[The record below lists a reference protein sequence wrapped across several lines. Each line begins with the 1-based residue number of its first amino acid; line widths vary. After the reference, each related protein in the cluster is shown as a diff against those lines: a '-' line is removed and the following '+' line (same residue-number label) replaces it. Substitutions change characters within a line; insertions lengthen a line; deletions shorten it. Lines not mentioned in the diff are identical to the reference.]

1 MPKVQMERLTVGDID
16 ENCYLA
22 VNSETNELLVIDPG
36 AEAERIFA
44 AIGERKPRAVLLTHG
59 HFDHIGAL
67 SGLMAKWPTLPVH
80 IAPGD
85 APMIGHVMNVWPP
98 DYPGVAKPKTLVADL
113 TDGAAL
119 TGGGLTAEVLSTP
132 GHTPGSVC
140 LHFKA
145 DNLLLTGDTLFAG
158 SCGRTDFPGGS
169 MPEMQK
175 SLARLAKLDPKTAV
189 VPGHGMTT
197 SIGRE
202 VESNPYMP

>member
-1 MPKVQMERLTVGDID
+1 MNKKILPLGSLAA
-16 ENCYLA
+16 NCVVLW
-22 VNSETNELLVIDPG
+22 NEGARDCWLVDPG
-36 AEAERIFA
+36 GDCDALLAFLAEKGLTPAFVA
-44 AIGERKPRAVLLTHG
+44 LTHG

>member
-1 MPKVQMERLTVGDID
+1 MNKKILPLGSIAANCVVLWNEGARDCWLVDPGGDPD
-16 ENCYLA
+16 
-22 VNSETNELLVIDPG
+22 ELLAFL
-36 AEAERIFA
+36 AEKGLTPALVA
-44 AIGERKPRAVLLTHG
+44 LTHG

-85 APMIGHVMNVWPP
+85 AAMIGHAMNVWPP
-98 DYPGVAKPKTLVADL
+98 DYPGVAKPKTLVTDL
-113 TDGAAL
+113 TDGASL

-145 DNLLLTGDTLFAG
+145 DNLLVTGDTLFAG

-175 SLARLAKLDPKTAV
+175 SLARLAKLDPKTVV

-197 SIGRE
+197 TIGRE

>member
-1 MPKVQMERLTVGDID
+1 MNKKILPLGSLAA
-16 ENCYLA
+16 NCVVLW
-22 VNSETNELLVIDPG
+22 NEGARDCWLVDPG
-36 AEAERIFA
+36 GDYDTLLAFLAEKGLTPALVA
-44 AIGERKPRAVLLTHG
+44 LTHG

-67 SGLMAKWPTLPVH
+67 SGLMAKWPALPVH